1 MIDDNTADLGR
12 LLTLEQEVRQAE
24 SLTALTP
31 IICNRSRDIVEYT
44 QAALAITSA
53 SGQIRIS
60 GFSDIAILDRTAPL
74 VAWLEEQLK
83 QVDADTEIFQPSEDE
98 RKVVADLIP
107 ENILILPLRSAN
119 KGALGAFIVTE
130 HSPSPMLINQC

>member
-1 MIDDNTADLGR
+1 MIDDNAADLGR

-24 SLTALTP
+24 SLTALAP

-44 QAALAITSA
+44 QAALAVTSV

-83 QVDADTEIFQPSEDE
+83 QVDADSEIFQPSEDE
-98 RKVVADLIP
+98 RKAVADLIP

-119 KGALGAFIVTE
+119 KVT
-130 HSPSPMLINQC
+130 